1 MLRSRVFVF
10 CSFCIIR
17 NKDICI
23 FVEEALLGEEHRPD
37 SRGRRKSNLPG
48 REQKRSRCN
57 ECKPKRMTGR
67 RVREMVN

>member
-1 MLRSRVFVF
+1 MLRSRVFVL

-17 NKDICI
+17 NKDISI
-23 FVEEALLGEEHRPD
+23 FLEEALLGEEHRPD
-37 SRGRRKSNLPG
+37 SSERRKLNLPG

-57 ECKPKRMTGR
+57 MHKPKRMMGR